1 VQLRAEVK
9 DLRRQR
15 RVCDVIRDKDGDG
28 LTLPGHFCA
37 PASGLG
43 PPDPPARERAAAEA
57 ELFPHPPR
65 LFSGYVLDLDGTVY
79 LGEALLPGARRT
91 VEALRAAGSRLVFLS
106 NKPLQTRADYAAKLT
121 RLGIPT
127 SPDEVIN
134 SSWVLARWLQDEAPG
149 AALFVVG
156 EPPLLAELRAA
167 GFRLTGQPDEVQFV
181 VASFDRTFDY
191 RKLQIAFDAVRAG
204 ARFIATNADRYC
216 PTPPLPPYRGGR
228 GGRGGLPDAGAVIG
242 AIEGCTGR
250 KVEVVVGKPSP
261 ITAGAIL
268 DRLQL
273 PACEC
278 IIVGDRLET
287 DVRMGQEAGMATA
300 VVLTGVTAP
309 EDLAASDVQPDYVLH
324 CLDEL
329 LPP

>member
-1 VQLRAEVK
+1 MSV
-9 DLRRQR
+9 
-15 RVCDVIRDKDGDG
+15 
-28 LTLPGHFCA
+28 
-37 PASGLG
+37 
-43 PPDPPARERAAAEA
+43 ER
-57 ELFPHPPR
+57 F
-65 LFSGYVLDLDGTVY
+65 FYGYVLDLDGTVY
-79 LGEALLPGARRT
+79 LGDALLPGAKRAI
-91 VEALRAAGSRLVFLS
+91 EALRAAGSRVVFLS

-121 RLGIPT
+121 RLGVAT

-134 SSWVLARWLQDEAPG
+134 SSWVLTRWLEQEAPG
-149 AALFVVG
+149 ATLFVLG

-167 GFRLTGQPDEVQFV
+167 GFCLSERADEIQFV

-216 PTPPLPPYRGGR
+216 PTPT
-228 GGRGGLPDAGAVIG
+228 GGLPDAAAVIG

-250 KVEVVVGKPSP
+250 PVEVVVGKPSP
-261 ITAGAIL
+261 ITTRAIL

-273 PACEC
+273 PAAEC

-300 VVLTGVTAP
+300 VVLTGVTTP
-309 EDLAASDVQPDYVLH
+309 EQLAASDIQPDYVLH
-324 CLDEL
+324 RLDEL
-329 LPP
+329 LPASK